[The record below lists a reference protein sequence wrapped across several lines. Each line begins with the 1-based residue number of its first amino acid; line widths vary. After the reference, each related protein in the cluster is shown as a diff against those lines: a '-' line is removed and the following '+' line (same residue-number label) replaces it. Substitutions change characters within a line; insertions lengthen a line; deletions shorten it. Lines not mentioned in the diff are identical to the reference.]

1 MLLYVCGAIFSIYFL
16 NYAGDEEPSN
26 NAQSKGQNE
35 EGLQVLEKEGKN
47 VDFFSLVK
55 QIGADPNETG
65 FAEGFVII
73 PPFFYQCLVGLV
85 PVLQGKRQSSG
96 SVPLLQ
102 ALPALLDNVHR
113 LQHWGNW
120 D

>member
-1 MLLYVCGAIFSIYFL
+1 MLLYVCGAIFFIYFL

-26 NAQSKGQNE
+26 SAQSKGQNE
-35 EGLQVLEKEGKN
+35 EGLQVLEKRRSG
-47 VDFFSLVK
+47 FFSLVK

-96 SVPLLQ
+96 SVPPLQ